1 MGVAGV
7 FAGGAEIETMIESTE
22 SKTRDIP
29 IWLTGMVLLLCI
41 GGGGWL
47 IMWYMRGDNPNR
59 VVEIPEEKS
68 VNYATGNGGKAWRT
82 QGAGQASPRI
92 RINPDADGIQASSKT
107 SYRAKVGNTLILI
120 NSNGGNRTDF
130 VPQYLNARTPEQAD
144 LSMMRMALLS
154 DSNWR
159 EYLKLTEEQLTQLR
173 SKVPAPQ
180 TTKLDA
186 ADTSR
191 LASLWKTYQNAAS
204 AEKPAAEKSFLAAV
218 DEIGKKNTP
227 AYKEYEAKRAEA
239 IKAALTPEQIKLYR
253 SAGGTKAPPPAN
265 PKPAVS
271 PVVTPTPPPA
281 AAKPAAT
288 DAPAAA
294 TLDKK

>member
-1 MGVAGV
+1 
-7 FAGGAEIETMIESTE
+7 MIESTQ

-47 IMWYMRGDNPNR
+47 IMWYMRDNPNR
-59 VVEIPEEKS
+59 VVEIPEDKS
-68 VNYATGNGGKAWRT
+68 VNYATGNGGRAWRT
-82 QGAGQASPRI
+82 QGAGQAAPRI

-130 VPQYLNARTPEQAD
+130 VPQYLNARSPEQAD
-144 LSMMRMALLS
+144 LSMMRMSLLS

-159 EYLKLTEEQLTQLR
+159 EHLKLTEEQLAQLR
-173 SKVPAPQ
+173 NKVPPPQ
-180 TTKLDA
+180 VMKLDPQ
-186 ADTSR
+186 DSLR
-191 LASLWKTYQNAAS
+191 LAGLWKTYQNAVSS
-204 AEKPAAEKSFLAAV
+204 AKPAAEKAFLAAV
-218 DEIGKKNTP
+218 DEIGKKNIP

-253 SAGGTKAPPPAN
+253 SAGGTKAPPRSN
-265 PKPAVS
+265 PKPGVS
-271 PVVTPTPPPA
+271 PVVTPTPA
-281 AAKPAAT
+281 AAT
-288 DAPAAA
+288 DTKSGDTAVAPAPAPAPAAA
-294 TLDKK
+294 TLEKK

>member
-1 MGVAGV
+1 M
-7 FAGGAEIETMIESTE
+7 MIDSKE

-47 IMWYMRGDNPNR
+47 ILWYMRDNPNR
-59 VVEIPEEKS
+59 VVDIPEDKS
-68 VNYATGNGGKAWRT
+68 ASYATAGNGGGGRGIFRT
-82 QGAGQASPRI
+82 QGASQAGPRMP
-92 RINPDADGIQASSKT
+92 RINPNADGIQASSST

-130 VPQYLNARTPEQAD
+130 VPQYLNARSAEEAD
-144 LSMMRMALLS
+144 LSMMRMMLLS

-159 EYLKLTEEQLTQLR
+159 EHLKLTEEQLTQLR
-173 SKVPAPQ
+173 IKVPAPQ
-180 TTKLDA
+180 VMKLDA
-186 ADTSR
+186 QDSLR
-191 LASLWKTYQNAAS
+191 LAGLWKNYQTAAS
-204 AEKPAAEKSFLAAV
+204 AAKGAAEKAFLAAV

-227 AYKEYEAKRAEA
+227 IYKEYEAKRAEA

-253 SAGGTKAPPPAN
+253 SAGGTKAPPPNSKA
-265 PKPAVS
+265 AAS
-271 PVVTPTPPPA
+271 PVATPAPA
-281 AAKPAAT
+281 AP
-288 DAPAAA
+288 APAAA

>member
-1 MGVAGV
+1 VP
-7 FAGGAEIETMIESTE
+7 EIETMTESKE

-47 IMWYMRGDNPNR
+47 ILWYMRDNPNR
-59 VVEIPEEKS
+59 VVEIPEDKS
-68 VNYATGNGGKAWRT
+68 VNYATGNGGGGGRGIFRT
-82 QGAGQASPRI
+82 QGGQAGPRLP
-92 RINPDADGIQASSKT
+92 RINPNADGIQASSST

-130 VPQYLNARTPEQAD
+130 VPQYLNARSAEEAD
-144 LSMMRMALLS
+144 LSMMRMMLLS

-159 EYLKLTEEQLTQLR
+159 EHLKLSEEQLTQLR

-180 TTKLDA
+180 VMKLDPQ
-186 ADTSR
+186 DSLR
-191 LASLWKTYQNAAS
+191 LAGLWKTYQTAGSAA
-204 AEKPAAEKSFLAAV
+204 KGAAEKAFLAVV
-218 DEIGKKNTP
+218 DEIGKKNIP
-227 AYKEYEAKRAEA
+227 VYKEYEAKRAEA

-253 SAGGTKAPPPAN
+253 AAGGSKAPPAN
-265 PKPAVS
+265 PKAAAS
-271 PVVTPTPPPA
+271 PVATP
-281 AAKPAAT
+281 
-288 DAPAAA
+288 APAAA